1 MRADQIMT
9 PQVITIGADA
19 SIVEAIDKM
28 LRHQVS
34 GLPVVDTDGK
44 LIGIISEGDFIRRTE
59 TGTQRK
65 SGRWLDCLAGAD
77 RVAADFVREHGRKVG
92 QIMTPDPVTVTE
104 DTPLAQIVRIME
116 SHNVKRLPV
125 VRGDR
130 LVGIVTRADFLP
142 ALAELARQVAAP
154 SADDDRIRSR
164 VIATIEQAVWR
175 PRRLNVMVRDGI
187 VSLGGVVKKRKGAAG
202 GDRRCGKCSRG
213 QKGTRPPLCLP
224 TSGRGSGRRRLRFV
238 AGAALN
244 PGRRTALT
252 SPMELEGPCAF
263 RDCALL
269 LRLPCA
275 EGSK

>member
-77 RVAADFVREHGRKVG
+77 RVAADCVRGHGRKVG

-187 VSLGGVVKKRKGAAG
+187 VSLGGVVKSEKARQAAIVAAENVAGVKKVQDHLYAYPPPEEDLGG
-202 GDRRCGKCSRG
+202 GDFVSL
-213 QKGTRPPLCLP
+213 QEQPSTQDDEPL
-224 TSGRGSGRRRLRFV
+224 
-238 AGAALN
+238 
-244 PGRRTALT
+244 
-252 SPMELEGPCAF
+252 
-263 RDCALL
+263 
-269 LRLPCA
+269 
-275 EGSK
+275 